1 MSTGIMTGTGTIGTR
16 GKTQE
21 RTPSRARTTDTG
33 SIRGTGTR
41 DRRHRLVPPR
51 TGSLQQVSVR
61 GRRVSTRESGAPGYL
76 KLVVVLVILVAVGI
90 GATMF
95 LSGKTTEQ
103 AFVLKDAQA
112 HSDTLSNELE
122 SLNRDYKELSSSE
135 NLAAEASRMGMV
147 VPGQAGV
154 LDVQGDQVNETR
166 PADPVDDSAVIDLDA
181 TRSGVPRT
189 DRPTTDQSGT
199 TSDGPVATV
208 DGDGAPV
215 DGDSG
220 DGAPVAPIS
229 PSAASGNG
237 QLPY

>member
-21 RTPSRARTTDTG
+21 RTPSRARAA
-33 SIRGTGTR
+33 GTGNSRGAGTR
-41 DRRHRLVPPR
+41 ERRHRLVPPR

-61 GRRVSTRESGAPGYL
+61 GRRVSIRESAAPGYL
-76 KLVVVLVILVAVGI
+76 KLVVVLVVLVAVGI
-90 GATMF
+90 GVTMF

-112 HSDTLSNELE
+112 RSTTLSNELE

-154 LDVQGDQVNETR
+154 LDVRGDEVNETR
-166 PADPVDDSAVIDLDA
+166 PADQADDSAVVDLDA
-181 TRSGVPRT
+181 TRGGVPRT
-189 DRPTTDQSGT
+189 DRPTTDQANNR
-199 TSDGPVATV
+199 SDGPVAAV

-215 DGDSG
+215 DGDAG
-220 DGAPVAPIS
+220 DGTPVAPVA

>member
-1 MSTGIMTGTGTIGTR
+1 MSTGIMTGTGTVGTR

-21 RTPSRARTTDTG
+21 RTPSRATGTG
-33 SIRGTGTR
+33 SSRGAGTR
-41 DRRHRLVPPR
+41 ERRHRLVPPR

-61 GRRVSTRESGAPGYL
+61 GRRVSTREATAPGYL

-112 HSDTLSNELE
+112 RSTTLSNELA

-154 LDVQGDQVNETR
+154 LDVRGDQVNETR
-166 PADPVDDSAVIDLDA
+166 PADPAEDSAVIDLDA
-181 TRSGVPRT
+181 TRGGVPRT
-189 DRPTTDQSGT
+189 DRPTTDQANNR
-199 TSDGPVATV
+199 SDGPVAVV

-215 DGDSG
+215 DGDAG
-220 DGAPVAPIS
+220 DGTPVAPIA